1 MLPQV
6 SGEGIEDMEREEG
19 MPAEQSSYLAVATE
33 LEEQEAVTAEYSA
46 ALDTLEVGLGLSDE
60 EEQKAPW
67 LKGLLKN

>member
-6 SGEGIEDMEREEG
+6 SGDSKDDMEREEE
-19 MPAEQSSYLAVATE
+19 MPAEQSSYLAIATE
-33 LEEQEAVTAEYSA
+33 LEEQVAVTAEYSA